1 MATLTKEQLLGIA
14 PETKTIEVP
23 ALGGAVTIRALT
35 RKAKKALVEAVIAG
49 DKDADEILI
58 VESLVEPALE
68 RADVKKLA
76 EMDSKAFDALTKA
89 IGEFNGYGAELD
101 EIERKEMLTK
111 VAEGE
116 VSVDDALATFRA
128 AA

>member
-35 RKAKKALVEAVIAG
+35 RKAKKSLLEAVIAG

-68 RADVKKLA
+68 RSDVKKLI
-76 EMDSKAFDALTKA
+76 EMDSKAFDALAKV

-101 EIERKEMLTK
+101 EVERKEMLAK

-116 VSVDDALATFRA
+116 VSVEDALATFRA
-128 AA
+128 AS